1 MNALPIIKLYAHFK
15 AKSRFQY
22 ECETYS
28 DEALFFLRSGKF
40 EFLNRDDEWT
50 TVTAGDAVF
59 CPKGFTFHRNV
70 IEMVTL
76 DMIKFTTHAD
86 TPAKTTVFRINDR
99 ISEALDRT
107 VSRFCTEADIDTI
120 TRHYCTDICLEVE
133 KILLSA
139 EKDGITLPCEIE
151 NMFNSRYTESIT
163 NDMLCEL
170 LHCSEA
176 TMIALIKRAKN
187 KTPQQL
193 LTEKRLKL
201 ARRLLVETND
211 NVYSIAEKCGYSDP
225 LYFSRLFKNQTGLT
239 ATEFRKKYRI

>member
-1 MNALPIIKLYAHFK
+1 MNSLPNIRLYAHFRS
-15 AKSRFQY
+15 KSQFQY
-22 ECETYS
+22 KFETYS

-40 EFLNRDDEWT
+40 EFLNSDGQWT
-50 TVTAGDAVF
+50 AVTAGDAVF

-70 IEMVTL
+70 IETVTL
-76 DMIKFTTHAD
+76 DMIKFSTHAD
-86 TPAKTTVFRINDR
+86 TPLETTVFRINDR

-225 LYFSRLFKNQTGLT
+225 LYFSRLFKSQTGLT